1 MDNKLVE
8 FKLLEG
14 KGFCEES
21 NQKSVE
27 ELNEISEE
35 IFQVE
40 FEILSPTDII
50 DVKNPE
56 KREFL
61 LEAQEL
67 DNQISVIEA
76 EIQKLNVDIDRL
88 TNHADGWDYLIAV
101 ASGIITGLID
111 SFFVGELGLFDN
123 ASDIAKAKFKKAK
136 ASANKDINKYIE
148 KYARLRGYKGDSDLK
163 KCIEF
168 LEKKFPVAQDNTWKD
183 KKISSAKAH
192 HLDDLAHHPS
202 LLGLISAIM
211 VQFFRVSVFA
221 NKDGEINF
229 KFVKPT
235 IADVLYILLP
245 VVSGGIIKWM
255 VNLAEKK
262 YEDIVF
268 CDDVPK
274 PIRFLIEKIH
284 KFPATIEIL
293 KTADNW
299 VGHLVS
305 DMGGSKNTPGGG
317 MGIPG
322 LFGSLLKEISMLP
335 GIKDSNLPKLIND
348 LYQHTKNSPL
358 TDKLDLR
365 TELAVFKTQ
374 GMPIILNDVIVRSL
388 FFIRHLVEEI
398 RTGKEAKDMDWK
410 NIVPFGNRTIVR
422 MMTIATG
429 TFTAVDLADAA
440 IRGAISSGGNAAL
453 FAKEMILRVNFVGV
467 GRFAIAVVTDVG
479 MGIKREKLSDERMKL
494 YSEMLYL
501 SNAKIFY
508 LEAGMWKE
516 AEETQIVLKKTWDI
530 AEKSIEAAG
539 KQWSE
544 IENKTENISKKISTL
559 PEDFKQELL
568 DIL

>member
-35 IFQVE
+35 KFQVE

-111 SFFVGELGLFDN
+111 SFFVGKLDLAECRKYGSDRVEKIVKKFGGSDN
-123 ASDIAKAKFKKAK
+123 LEKAIK
-136 ASANKDINKYIE
+136 N
-148 KYARLRGYKGDSDLK
+148 
-163 KCIEF
+163 
-168 LEKKFPVAQDNTWKD
+168 LEKKTKSAFPSDSNINDYGGARQ
-183 KKISSAKAH
+183 H
-192 HLDDLAHHPS
+192 HLRDFAHHPTIVGLLCS
-202 LLGLISAIM
+202 LLT
-211 VQFFRVSVFA
+211 QFTGMCYGTDTA
-221 NKDGEINF
+221 G
-229 KFVKPT
+229 
-235 IADVLYILLP
+235 
-245 VVSGGIIKWM
+245 
-255 VNLAEKK
+255 
-262 YEDIVF
+262 
-268 CDDVPK
+268 
-274 PIRFLIEKIH
+274 RFLVAPVKDKSRIGD
-284 KFPATIEIL
+284 TIPKKVVYGTL
-293 KTADNW
+293 YW
-299 VGHLVS
+299 FLHLVS
-305 DMGGSKNTPGGG
+305 DMAGSNATPGSGT
-317 MGIPG
+317 GIPG
-322 LFGSLLKEISMLP
+322 PILALAKELSALP
-335 GIKDSNLPKLIND
+335 IFKK
-348 LYQHTKNSPL
+348 TKNVNGVEVKEFSQIISKIFNGTFFAEYGL
-358 TDKLDLR
+358 DGKIIQETVVRIDLR
-365 TELAVFKTQ
+365 TEI
-374 GMPIILNDVIVRSL
+374 GILHKQALPVVINECIVRT
-388 FFIRHLVEEI
+388 FYAIRRFVMEV
-398 RTGKEAKDMDWK
+398 KEHPISSFKDLKLLNWK

-422 MMTIATG
+422 MITIATG

-479 MGIKREKLSDERMKL
+479 MGIKREKLRDERMKL

-516 AEETQIVLKKTWDI
+516 AEETQIVLEKTWDI

>member
-35 IFQVE
+35 KFQVE

-101 ASGIITGLID
+101 ASGIITGVID

-255 VNLAEKK
+255 VNLAEKNM
-262 YEDIVF
+262 
-268 CDDVPK
+268 
-274 PIRFLIEKIH
+274 
-284 KFPATIEIL
+284 
-293 KTADNW
+293 KT
-299 VGHLVS
+299 
-305 DMGGSKNTPGGG
+305 
-317 MGIPG
+317 
-322 LFGSLLKEISMLP
+322 
-335 GIKDSNLPKLIND
+335 
-348 LYQHTKNSPL
+348 
-358 TDKLDLR
+358 
-365 TELAVFKTQ
+365 
-374 GMPIILNDVIVRSL
+374 L
-388 FFIRHLVEEI
+388 FF
-398 RTGKEAKDMDWK
+398 AMMFQ
-410 NIVPFGNRTIVR
+410 NPFV
-422 MMTIATG
+422 
-429 TFTAVDLADAA
+429 F
-440 IRGAISSGGNAAL
+440 
-453 FAKEMILRVNFVGV
+453 
-467 GRFAIAVVTDVG
+467 
-479 MGIKREKLSDERMKL
+479 
-494 YSEMLYL
+494 
-501 SNAKIFY
+501 
-508 LEAGMWKE
+508 
-516 AEETQIVLKKTWDI
+516 
-530 AEKSIEAAG
+530 
-539 KQWSE
+539 
-544 IENKTENISKKISTL
+544 
-559 PEDFKQELL
+559 
-568 DIL
+568 